1 MLFQL
6 HEADRGHR
14 KKLIKAVR
22 LLARGDL
29 RFDDEAVKAER
40 HVNEALAAFGLYAV
54 DDHVIDQDE
63 YWLWPENEE
72 PFALWLGLQ
81 TQWNV
86 SLGGAVGLEYIGV
99 EACMRMRDISRKRRV
114 ELFAMVQLMEQA
126 CLEEWAEKRKG

>member
-1 MLFQL
+1 M
-6 HEADRGHR
+6 
-14 KKLIKAVR
+14 
-22 LLARGDL
+22 ARGEL
-29 RFDDEAVKAER
+29 RFGEEANKAER

-54 DDHVIDQDE
+54 DDRVLDQDE

-72 PFALWLGLQ
+72 AFHLWVGLQ

-86 SLGGAVGLEYIGV
+86 GMAGAFGLNYPGV
-99 EACMRMRDISRKRRV
+99 ETCMRLRDYSRKKRV

>member
-1 MLFQL
+1 M
-6 HEADRGHR
+6 
-14 KKLIKAVR
+14 
-22 LLARGDL
+22 ARGDL
-29 RFDDEAVKAER
+29 RFGEEAGKAER

-54 DDHVIDQDE
+54 DDQVLQQDE

-72 PFALWLGLQ
+72 AFALWLGLQ

-86 SLGGAVGLEYIGV
+86 GMAGAVGLNYTAV
-99 EACMRMRDISRKRRV
+99 EACMRMRDIGRKKRA

>member
-1 MLFQL
+1 M
-6 HEADRGHR
+6 
-14 KKLIKAVR
+14 
-22 LLARGDL
+22 ARGDL
-29 RFDDEAVKAER
+29 RFGDEAGKAER

-54 DDHVIDQDE
+54 DDQVLQQDE

-72 PFALWLGLQ
+72 AFALWLGLQ

-86 SLGGAVGLEYIGV
+86 GMAGAVGLDYTGV
-99 EACMRMRDISRKRRV
+99 EACMRMRDIGRKKRA